1 MLAHPVGAGTL
12 AGVPLLWRRRGWGMG
27 VLDGWMARG
36 ALAGT
41 GVIMRWGFSDH
52 EKSGRLEA
60 LEERLEWALR
70 HPRATA

>member
-1 MLAHPVGAGTL
+1 
-12 AGVPLLWRRRGWGMG
+12 
-27 VLDGWMARG
+27 MARG
-36 ALAGT
+36 ALA

-70 HPRATA
+70 HPRATAWTGSDSSETAARGGGAARERRRGSVGAEAEQ